1 MRNGENI
8 YNLGAIRLQIYLNVK
23 SGQFLKTLKGRHL
36 TGTEIASVYQ
46 RLARRALE
54 TAVLHSAA
62 AAAGRHRA
70 LEPLGPDPR
79 HNHTRQMTDEVMT
92 DPWHHCVM

>member
-1 MRNGENI
+1 MHTYINNKIIFENI
-8 YNLGAIRLQIYLNVK
+8 ERQALDLIGI
-23 SGQFLKTLKGRHL
+23 
-36 TGTEIASVYQ
+36 EIAIVYQ

-54 TAVLHSAA
+54 TAVLHSAP
-62 AAAGRHRA
+62 AAGGHRA

-92 DPWHHCVM
+92 DPSHRRVM